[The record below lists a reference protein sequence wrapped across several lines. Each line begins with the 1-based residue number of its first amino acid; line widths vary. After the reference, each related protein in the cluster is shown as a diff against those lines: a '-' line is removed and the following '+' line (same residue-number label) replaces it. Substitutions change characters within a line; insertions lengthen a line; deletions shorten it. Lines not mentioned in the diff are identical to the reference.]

1 MNPVGHLHAPEPRTA
16 EPRTAEPGTAD
27 PGTPVPTSPHTSG
40 VNYHATS
47 RRIRFEDLSPAV
59 REAAELALGSPV
71 VRAAA
76 PVTSGFSNA
85 YAGHVLLRD
94 GHEAFLK
101 AAGPGHAYPVL
112 ALAREAQVLGTL
124 GSQVLAVPMIGAG
137 ASSDGGQVLA
147 LDWVEGRMPGFPWT
161 TDEIALVRA
170 ACERVAALPPSS
182 MDGLAPGRLADDLLD
197 DQRLRAA
204 LTTGLPLPRSLTLL
218 PTWLPARIDDV
229 LAVAG
234 DIDALRAGDQ
244 QDHLNH
250 FDLRPDNLLIGR
262 GDGETYDR
270 AYLLDWNW
278 VTLGPAWC
286 DWVGLIPS
294 MQAQGHDLGEL
305 LDSTPLSRTADPHAV
320 DVFLAL
326 IAVYMLSGLET
337 EPPAGATM
345 ALRDHQRYYARLFL
359 DTLAAHEGWR

>member
-1 MNPVGHLHAPEPRTA
+1 MNPVDPVQAVDPRA
-16 EPRTAEPGTAD
+16 
-27 PGTPVPTSPHTSG
+27 PVPTSLHTSG

-59 REAAELALGSPV
+59 RQAADLALGSPV
-71 VRAAA
+71 DRAAA
-76 PVTSGFSNA
+76 PVASGFSNA

-94 GHEAFLK
+94 GREAFLK
-101 AAGPGHAYPVL
+101 AAGPGHPYPVL
-112 ALAREAQVLGTL
+112 ALAREAQVLEAL
-124 GSQVLAVPMIGAG
+124 GSQARAVPMIGSG
-137 ASSDGGQVLA
+137 ASDDGGHVLA
-147 LDWVEGRMPGFPWT
+147 LDWVEGHLPGFPWT
-161 TDEIALVRA
+161 AGEIALVRA
-170 ACERVAALPPSS
+170 GCEHVAAVPPSS
-182 MDGLAPGRLADDLLD
+182 LDGLGPGRLADDLLD

-204 LTTGLPLPRSLTLL
+204 LTTGLALPRSLRLL
-218 PTWLPARIDDV
+218 PAWLTARVEDV

-244 QDHLNH
+244 QDRLNH

-262 GDGETYDR
+262 GHGDACDR

-294 MQAQGHDLGEL
+294 MQAHGHDLGEL
-305 LDSTPLSRTADPHAV
+305 LDSTPLSRTADSHAV

-337 EPPAGATM
+337 PPPSGATM

-359 DTLAAHEGWR
+359 DTLAAHRGWR